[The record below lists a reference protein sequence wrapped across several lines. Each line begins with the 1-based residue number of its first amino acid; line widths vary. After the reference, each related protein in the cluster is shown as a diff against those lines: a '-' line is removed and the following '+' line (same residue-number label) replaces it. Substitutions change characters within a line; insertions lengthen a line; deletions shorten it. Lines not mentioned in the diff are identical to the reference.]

1 MPWYY
6 DVCTHDG
13 WYTCNSFV
21 CVWCMQAC
29 YLCEQK
35 GQESHASY
43 GAVMSCHKSS
53 CRMAFHVTCAQK
65 ERLLCEEEDS
75 RDSGSLVYCGYC
87 ANHYKKM
94 IQKKLKQNLRKQ
106 VTTPT
111 STVAPPLPT
120 VATGTITAVAQ
131 SSPQYPSF
139 TSSPPHHKDLAPDPL
154 PVGDHMRPQKTTGT
168 HQSSHSGLGNQAH
181 RPRNKKDGPPQK
193 RMSVDAPIPPA
204 KRKNRRRKLSSSNES
219 STSETPSNASDFV
232 HAVAHQPL
240 EQARPLAAIGEAG
253 SGGGR
258 RGDRVAR
265 REEVLH
271 VAGSYPKMEGGTS
284 HVISPV
290 DVLDNT
296 ASGGGSGGGRGKR
309 NSSSRTGGPP
319 LSLQELLETQW
330 QQTAQFIL
338 DQAGRQN
345 NAGVML
351 EHLHKLQSE
360 NRTMQSRIMELAS
373 QREFYI
379 AMNTR
384 LRQTLA
390 DSTSNQLP
398 NGIQTSGTSDGL
410 PTPVPPTQQL
420 SSSSPDFH
428 RSASGERVSLPS
440 PSPSLPAPGSA
451 GSLSKQDQ
459 ESLLTAHF
467 LASSLPHN
475 FHAPPPPQAPSSQS
489 HPLSQPPSA
498 LINAHHPS
506 ARSSES
512 PGGFRQERQPLPP
525 PHDHAQFAPHHLH
538 DPAHLTE
545 NEHRVGG
552 GGNGHARGHGV
563 AHVANAGPP
572 YGIPVP
578 MEISEMD
585 TLNRAHQQSGHGL
598 KH

>member
-1 MPWYY
+1 MAESNNISPFSPEIQFIQL
-6 DVCTHDG
+6 TI
-13 WYTCNSFV
+13 FV
-21 CVWCMQAC
+21 VA
-29 YLCEQK
+29 
-35 GQESHASY
+35 AS
-43 GAVMSCHKSS
+43 
-53 CRMAFHVTCAQK
+53 VTFQ
-65 ERLLCEEEDS
+65 
-75 RDSGSLVYCGYC
+75 
-87 ANHYKKM
+87 

-309 NSSSRTGGPP
+309 NSSSRYSTCVPMV
-319 LSLQELLETQW
+319 
-330 QQTAQFIL
+330 IL
-338 DQAGRQN
+338 RHILPY
-345 NAGVML
+345 VCVL
-351 EHLHKLQSE
+351 SE
-360 NRTMQSRIMELAS
+360 NSFLLPLKGIC
-373 QREFYI
+373 
-379 AMNTR
+379 
-384 LRQTLA
+384 
-390 DSTSNQLP
+390 DSTQ
-398 NGIQTSGTSDGL
+398 GL
-410 PTPVPPTQQL
+410 NLEVLHMAWLTIISV
-420 SSSSPDFH
+420 SS
-428 RSASGERVSLPS
+428 
-440 PSPSLPAPGSA
+440 
-451 GSLSKQDQ
+451 
-459 ESLLTAHF
+459 
-467 LASSLPHN
+467 
-475 FHAPPPPQAPSSQS
+475 
-489 HPLSQPPSA
+489 
-498 LINAHHPS
+498 
-506 ARSSES
+506 
-512 PGGFRQERQPLPP
+512 
-525 PHDHAQFAPHHLH
+525 
-538 DPAHLTE
+538 
-545 NEHRVGG
+545 
-552 GGNGHARGHGV
+552 
-563 AHVANAGPP
+563 
-572 YGIPVP
+572 
-578 MEISEMD
+578 
-585 TLNRAHQQSGHGL
+585 
-598 KH
+598 